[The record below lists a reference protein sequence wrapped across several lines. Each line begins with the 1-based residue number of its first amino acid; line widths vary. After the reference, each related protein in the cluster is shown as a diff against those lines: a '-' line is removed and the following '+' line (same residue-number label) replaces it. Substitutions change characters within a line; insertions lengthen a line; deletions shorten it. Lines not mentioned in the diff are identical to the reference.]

1 MFCSLR
7 FRQILERIA
16 VADFGSLK
24 LRFIYFG
31 EYSSWREE
39 RCGFG
44 GERPNLSRH
53 VALDFDILI
62 TKGDSC
68 VWPYLI
74 LGNMLW
80 ISQCA
85 KMLSYMCTNE
95 AVVGCWLDNRPI
107 TWLAIYIV
115 VTLTIFFGYIRCSL
129 FFNYLLLL
137 IPHFVTGFAPSGG
150 RRW

>member
-1 MFCSLR
+1 MFCSLS
-7 FRQILERIA
+7 FRQIMERIA

-44 GERPNLSRH
+44 GECPNLSRH

-74 LGNMLW
+74 LGEYVMD
-80 ISQCA
+80 
-85 KMLSYMCTNE
+85 LSMRKD
-95 AVVGCWLDNRPI
+95 VV
-107 TWLAIYIV
+107 IYV
-115 VTLTIFFGYIRCSL
+115 HKR
-129 FFNYLLLL
+129 
-137 IPHFVTGFAPSGG
+137 SGG
-150 RRW
+150 RLLVG